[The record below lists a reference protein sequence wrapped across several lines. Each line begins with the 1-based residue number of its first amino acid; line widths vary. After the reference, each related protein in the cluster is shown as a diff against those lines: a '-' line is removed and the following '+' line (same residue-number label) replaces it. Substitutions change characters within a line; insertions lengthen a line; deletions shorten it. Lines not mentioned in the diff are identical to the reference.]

1 MFCPLKNTKR
11 NVSDP
16 NLLMSFSHLNFFP
29 FKFGSKCDV
38 CWFENAHISKRLNKN
53 WIKSMVTQL
62 DKAVLWSS
70 PPPSLEN
77 PSPICVANTSD
88 SVLTSGCLSENTVV
102 KKESILNIELHF
114 YKLTPFEGTNV
125 FSFPLTVIH
134 FFIQTGGRLPLPP
147 WKKDRFQILLRSGW
161 APPLLHHR

>member
-77 PSPICVANTSD
+77 PSQDPFQDVGRRAVYQSCVK
-88 SVLTSGCLSENTVV
+88 VLNLPGRVDWVEWTEV
-102 KKESILNIELHF
+102 LHLCS
-114 YKLTPFEGTNV
+114 KRQLAVPVQADGWKTEGR
-125 FSFPLTVIH
+125 P
-134 FFIQTGGRLPLPP
+134 PLP
-147 WKKDRFQILLRSGW
+147 S
-161 APPLLHHR
+161 PPLPSPLHCWRI